1 MPGGDPVDEGT
12 VRGGKARLFEI
23 KNAWSGDVGRGRP
36 IVGSSGESDG
46 WWDDFTSGW
55 ERTFDAV
62 ADIPGDLLKLAVEA
76 CALFRKFDKLI
87 SAGEQIFEGDW
98 VNAAMNLAE
107 AGAEITGVSLPVD
120 LPNQPSAAVGV
131 AQKVCGALEVVRTV
145 ILLSEGGITVSGIP
159 GEIPPEARIAEAG
172 LFPFGTKPKP
182 QPVIQSSV
190 AVYRIKIR
198 SIQSRIALAKVA
210 QAKQK
215 TKQTQIIGAGVAVG
229 VLLAFV

>member
-1 MPGGDPVDEGT
+1 MPGGDPVDEGA
-12 VRGGKARLFEI
+12 VRGGKARYFEI
-23 KNAWSGDVGRGRP
+23 RNAWAGDVGKG
-36 IVGSSGESDG
+36 VVTGSSPESDG

-55 ERTFDAV
+55 ERTFNAV
-62 ADIPGDLLKLAVEA
+62 KDIPGDLLELAVEA

-98 VNAAMNLAE
+98 ANAAMNLAE
-107 AGAEITGVSLPVD
+107 AGAEITGVALPVD
-120 LPNQPSAAVGV
+120 LPNRPSSAV
-131 AQKVCGALEVVRTV
+131 AIANKVCGALEVVRTA
-145 ILLSEGGITVSGIP
+145 ILLAEGGIPTGGVP

-190 AVYRIKIR
+190 AAYRIKIR

-215 TKQTQIIGAGVAVG
+215 TKQAQIMGAGIAVG